1 LTARQLGHSLTLVA
15 NPGRPLNGMT
25 IRPGELT
32 ELLRSWR
39 DGDRAAL
46 DRVMPVVYDELRSL
60 AARQLA
66 AERPGHT
73 LQTTALV
80 HEAYLR
86 LVGQQQTDWNTR
98 AHFFGAVAVTM
109 RRILVDHARRRAR
122 NKRGGDL
129 VIVPLATASEPAANS
144 GASVDVEALDRALDR
159 LASIDARQ
167 ARVVE
172 LRYFSGM
179 TLEEI
184 AEVMAL
190 STGTVK
196 RDWTVARAWLFAE
209 LGSPGARPAAAAD

>member
-1 LTARQLGHSLTLVA
+1 
-15 NPGRPLNGMT
+15 MT

-209 LGSPGARPAAAAD
+209 LGSPGARPASAAD